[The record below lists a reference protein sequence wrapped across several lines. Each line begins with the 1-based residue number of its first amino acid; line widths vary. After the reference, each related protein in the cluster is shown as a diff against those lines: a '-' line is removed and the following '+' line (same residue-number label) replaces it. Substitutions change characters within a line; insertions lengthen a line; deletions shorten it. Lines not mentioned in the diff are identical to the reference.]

1 MSNSKETA
9 SLVLRTS
16 DIFSDDITTAN
27 LNLIINNQVG
37 NIAQNGQYIVFK
49 NVNPSLLLGDM
60 LDKYTKFNLNL
71 SSYSAR
77 APFTQNLESDMTF
90 YMSGFNWSNQCYNLK
105 TGSIT
110 NKAVVFTSKLYENT
124 NGYDVP
130 INSNTL
136 TFHKPTSG
144 NFDIIIELRDGLGN
158 YLDTVVNHQTFI
170 FDIVGCDGYQTNER
184 AVINNVE
191 IPINNINN
199 RLNIHNKII

>member
-16 DIFSDDITTAN
+16 DIFTDDITTAN

-37 NIAQNGQYIVFK
+37 SIAQNGQYIVFK
-49 NVNPSLLLGDM
+49 NVNPKLLLGDM
-60 LDKYTKFNLNL
+60 YDKFTKFNLNL
-71 SSYSAR
+71 SSYSTR
-77 APFTQNLESDMTF
+77 APISQNLESDMTF
-90 YMSGFNWSNQCYNLK
+90 YMTGINWSNQGYNLK
-105 TGSIT
+105 TGAIT

-136 TFHKPTSG
+136 TFHKPTG
-144 NFDIIIELRDGLGN
+144 NFDIVIELRDGLGN

-170 FDIVGCDGYQTNER
+170 FDIVGCDGYECNQR
-184 AVINNVE
+184 AVLNNVN
-191 IPINNINN
+191 IPINNIDN